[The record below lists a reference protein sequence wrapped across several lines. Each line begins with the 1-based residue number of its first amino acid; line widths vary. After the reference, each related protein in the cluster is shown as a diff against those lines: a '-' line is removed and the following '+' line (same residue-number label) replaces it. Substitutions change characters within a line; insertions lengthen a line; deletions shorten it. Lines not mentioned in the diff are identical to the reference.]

1 MKLLS
6 KSIAVI
12 LFCSSA
18 YGGAK
23 LKLQNE
29 LYFTDTNGVAN
40 PTAVASSVVGELVRI
55 YKTDKEYFTGIITE
69 VIEDNTTLRV
79 FGKITNSDSATFGF
93 TLAKGGIFAGAIV
106 DVKNEKTYIL
116 ELDLDAKGYIL
127 KLTNR
132 YDKPVI

>member
-1 MKLLS
+1 M
-6 KSIAVI
+6 

-40 PTAVASSVVGELVRI
+40 PSAVAASVVGELVRI
-55 YKTDKEYFTGIITE
+55 YKTDKQYFTGIITE
-69 VIEDNTTLRV
+69 VIEDNNMLRV
-79 FGKITNSDSATFGF
+79 FGNITNSDGATFGF

-106 DVKNEKTYIL
+106 DLKNEKTYIL
-116 ELDLDAKGYIL
+116 ELDLEAKGYIL
-127 KLTNR
+127 KVTTK